1 MHHSYGIHGGN
12 LMTMRELTY
21 QVSFNTPA
29 FLGNAE
35 QQAQWRTPPF
45 KALLR
50 QWWRVVKAPEVGYD
64 HHKLHPLE
72 NALFGSA
79 ADGPDAGRSGRSQ
92 VQLRLSSWDMG
103 RMAELPRM
111 APQHHNEVKRNG
123 QVVPVGTDVYLG
135 FGPITTTAMRLA
147 IAPDTPATTFKL
159 RCPASE
165 ADTLRKAMQLAA
177 WFGSM
182 GSRARNGW
190 GSLHI
195 EGEGLLGLE
204 GLCDSKLAE
213 QAPLRSLNAA
223 LTDRLAADWPH
234 ALGLCADAR
243 PAVWRVFADK
253 QLTDDKKLVFT
264 GFKDWKSVLEK
275 LAALK
280 IGFRTQ
286 FKLTSGAPHKQVED
300 RHVLAYPVTNHGLAG
315 LPNARLASQMR
326 FKVAKNKDGQFF
338 GLITHLPCAM
348 PHAFFDRSTVHAP
361 EIKHQIEVWQ
371 QVHDFLNSQPASL
384 ITRIRKG

>member
-1 MHHSYGIHGGN
+1 
-12 LMTMRELTY
+12 MTMRELTY

-50 QWWRVVKAPEVGYD
+50 QWWRVVKAPDVGYD
-64 HHKLHPLE
+64 HSELLRLE

-79 ADGPDAGRSGRSQ
+79 GDDSGGGRSK
-92 VQLRLSSWDMG
+92 VQLRLSRWDPG
-103 RMAELPRM
+103 TLTELPRM
-111 APQHHNEVKRNG
+111 ANHQHQEVKNRQTG
-123 QVVPVGTDVYLG
+123 QLVPVGTAVYLG
-135 FGPITTTAMRLA
+135 FGPVTTQGNRNA
-147 IAPDTPATTFKL
+147 IAPEAPAVTFKL
-159 RCPASE
+159 RCPSSE
-165 ADTLRKAMQLAA
+165 VDTLRKTMQLAA
-177 WFGSM
+177 WFGTL

-190 GSLHI
+190 GALHI
-195 EGEGLLGLE
+195 EGEGLLGFE
-204 GLCDSKLAE
+204 GLCDSKLAD
-213 QAPLRSLNAA
+213 QAPPRSLNDS
-223 LTDRLAADWPH
+223 LTDRLAGDWPH
-234 ALGLCADAR
+234 ALGLCADGR

-253 QLTDDKKLVFT
+253 KLNDEGKTVFT
-264 GFKDWKSVLEK
+264 GFKEWKSVLER
-275 LAALK
+275 LAVLK

-286 FKLTSGAPHKQVED
+286 FKLSSGTPHARVED

-326 FKVAKNKDGQFF
+326 FKVAKNKDGQYF

-348 PHAFFDRSTVHAP
+348 PQAFFKPGNVRPP
-361 EIKHQIEVWQ
+361 EIKHQIQVWQ
-371 QVHDFLNSQPASL
+371 QVHDFLNAQAPTL

>member
-1 MHHSYGIHGGN
+1 
-12 LMTMRELTY
+12 MTMRELTY
-21 QVSFNTPA
+21 QVTFNTPA

-45 KALLR
+45 KAMLR
-50 QWWRVVKAPEVGYD
+50 QWWRVVKAPDVGYD
-64 HHKLHPLE
+64 HRQLLQLE
-72 NALFGSA
+72 NTLFGSA
-79 ADGPDAGRSGRSQ
+79 AEDSEGGRSGRSK
-92 VQLRLSSWDMG
+92 VQLRLSSWDAG
-103 RMAELPRM
+103 TLTELPRM
-111 APQHHNEVKRNG
+111 ATQHHDEVKRNG
-123 QVVPVGTDVYLG
+123 QVVPVGTAVYLG
-135 FGPITTTAMRLA
+135 FGPVTTTSMRIA
-147 IAPDTPATTFKL
+147 IAPESPAVTFKL
-159 RCPASE
+159 RCPEAE

-177 WFGSM
+177 WFGSV

-195 EGEGLLGLE
+195 EGEGLLGFE
-204 GLCDSKLAE
+204 GLCDSKIAE
-213 QAPLRSLNAA
+213 QASPRSLKSA
-223 LTDRLAADWPH
+223 LTDRLAGDWPH
-234 ALGLCADAR
+234 ALGLCADER

-253 QLTDDKKLVFT
+253 KITEDKKLVFV

-286 FKLTSGAPHKQVED
+286 FKLNSGAPHSRVED

-315 LPNARLASQMR
+315 LNNARLASQMR

-348 PHAFFDRSTVHAP
+348 PLAFFDRSSVRPP
-361 EIKHQIEVWQ
+361 EVGHQIEVWQ
-371 QVHDFLNSQPASL
+371 QVHDFLNSQPTSL

>member
-1 MHHSYGIHGGN
+1 
-12 LMTMRELTY
+12 MTMRELTY

-50 QWWRVVKAPEVGYD
+50 QWWRVVKAPDVGYD
-64 HHKLHPLE
+64 HHKLLQLE
-72 NALFGSA
+72 NVLFGSA
-79 ADGPDAGRSGRSQ
+79 GDESGGGREKSGRSK
-92 VQLRLSSWDMG
+92 VQLRLSAW
-103 RMAELPRM
+103 
-111 APQHHNEVKRNG
+111 N
-123 QVVPVGTDVYLG
+123 VGTLVDRPGLQRVDHPETKTRDGRAIRPDADVYLG
-135 FGPITTTAMRLA
+135 FGPITLDGMRNA
-147 IAPDTPATTFKL
+147 IAPGGSTLTLKL
-159 RCPASE
+159 RCQE
-165 ADTLRKAMQLAA
+165 AESNDIQKAMQLAA
-177 WFGSM
+177 WFGSV

-195 EGEGLLGLE
+195 EGESVLGLE
-204 GLCDSKLAE
+204 GLCDSNLAE

-223 LTDRLAADWPH
+223 LSDRIAADWPH
-234 ALGLCADAR
+234 ALGLCTDGR
-243 PAVWRVFADK
+243 PSIWRVVAGRDAAQGK
-253 QLTDDKKLVFT
+253 YL
-264 GFKDWKSVLEK
+264 GFSDWKKVLEK

-286 FKLTSGAPHKQVED
+286 FKFNAGGPHQQVED

-315 LPNARLASQMR
+315 LNNARLASQAR
-326 FKVAKNKDGQFF
+326 FKVAKNKDGQYF

-348 PHAFFDRSTVHAP
+348 PTAFFDRSNVRPP
-361 EIKHQIEVWQ
+361 EIIHQIAVWQ
-371 QVHDFLNSQPASL
+371 QVHDFLNQQPPSL

>member
-1 MHHSYGIHGGN
+1 
-12 LMTMRELTY
+12 MTMRELTY

-50 QWWRVVKAPEVGYD
+50 QWWRVVKAPDVGYD
-64 HHKLHPLE
+64 HHKLLQLE

-79 ADGPDAGRSGRSQ
+79 ADDSGDGHGKSGRSK
-92 VQLRLSSWDMG
+92 VQLRLSAWDAG
-103 RMAELPRM
+103 TLTDLPQM
-111 APQHHNEVKRNG
+111 VTHQHTEVKNRQTG
-123 QVVPVGTDVYLG
+123 QLVPVGTAVYLG
-135 FGPITTTAMRLA
+135 FGPVTTHSIRNA
-147 IAPDTPATTFKL
+147 IAPGGSALAFKI
-159 RCPASE
+159 RCPDSE
-165 ADTLRKAMQLAA
+165 ADALRKAMQLAA
-177 WFGSM
+177 WFGSV

-195 EGEGLLGLE
+195 EGEGVLGFE
-204 GLCDSKLAE
+204 GLCDTKLTE
-213 QAPLRSLNAA
+213 QAVPRSLHAA
-223 LTDRLAADWPH
+223 LGDRLAAEWPH
-234 ALGLCADAR
+234 ALGLCADDR
-243 PAVWRVFADK
+243 PAVWRVFAARRQNAEGK
-253 QLTDDKKLVFT
+253 TVFD
-264 GFKDWKSVLEK
+264 GFKEWKQVLEK

-286 FKLTSGAPHKQVED
+286 FTLQGLRSPHQQVTD
-300 RHVLAYPVTNHGLAG
+300 RHVLAYPVTNHGLVG
-315 LPNARLASQMR
+315 LNNARLASQAR

-348 PHAFFDRSTVHAP
+348 PQAFFDRSAVRPP
-361 EIKHQIEVWQ
+361 EISRQIEVWQ
-371 QVHDFLNSQPASL
+371 QVHDFLNRQPATL

>member
-1 MHHSYGIHGGN
+1 
-12 LMTMRELTY
+12 MTMRQLTY

-50 QWWRVVKAPEVGYD
+50 QWWRVVKAPDVGYD
-64 HHKLHPLE
+64 HHELLRHE

-79 ADGPDAGRSGRSQ
+79 GDSDSGGRSK
-92 VQLRLSSWDMG
+92 VQLRLSAWDVG
-103 RMAELPRM
+103 TLDELPRM
-111 APQHHNEVKRNG
+111 ASLQHPEVQRNG
-123 QVVPVGTDVYLG
+123 QLAPVGTAVYLG
-135 FGPITTTAMRLA
+135 FGPVTTHGMRRA
-147 IAPDTPATTFKL
+147 IAPGGAALTLKL
-159 RCPASE
+159 RCPAADAE
-165 ADTLRKAMQLAA
+165 AIRKTMQLIA
-177 WFGSM
+177 WFGTV
-182 GSRARNGW
+182 GSRSRNAW

-213 QAPLRSLNAA
+213 LAPLRSLDAC
-223 LTDRLAADWPH
+223 LSDRLAANWPH

-243 PAVWRVFADK
+243 PAVWRVFAG
-253 QLTDDKKLVFT
+253 KKLNAEGKTVFE
-264 GFKDWKSVLEK
+264 GFKEWKQVLEK

-286 FKLTSGAPHKQVED
+286 FKFNAGMPHPRVED

-315 LPNARLASQMR
+315 LNNARLASQAR
-326 FKVAKNKDGQFF
+326 FKVVKNKDGQFF

-348 PHAFFDRSTVHAP
+348 PQAFFDRSTVRPP
-361 EIKHQIEVWQ
+361 EIAQQIRVWQ
-371 QVHDFLNSQPASL
+371 QVHTFLNARPGTE